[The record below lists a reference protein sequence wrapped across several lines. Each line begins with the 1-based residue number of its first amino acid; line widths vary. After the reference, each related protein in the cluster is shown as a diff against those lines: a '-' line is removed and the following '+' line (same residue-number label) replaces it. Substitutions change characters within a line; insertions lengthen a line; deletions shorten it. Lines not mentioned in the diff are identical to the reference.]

1 MVKFRGPTLAR
12 KREIWCAV
20 VEGGL
25 VGTAARLPALVGVL
39 TGLVLERH
47 LVVLQDGKDAR
58 LAMVAFLVAADEII
72 SRNGTTQPFFAPCE
86 QSS

>member
-1 MVKFRGPTLAR
+1 MEFWGPALAR
-12 KREIWCAV
+12 EREIWCAV

-25 VGTAARLPALVGVL
+25 VGTVARLPALVGVFA
-39 TGLVLERH
+39 GLVLERH
-47 LVVLQDGKDAR
+47 LVVLQDGEDAR